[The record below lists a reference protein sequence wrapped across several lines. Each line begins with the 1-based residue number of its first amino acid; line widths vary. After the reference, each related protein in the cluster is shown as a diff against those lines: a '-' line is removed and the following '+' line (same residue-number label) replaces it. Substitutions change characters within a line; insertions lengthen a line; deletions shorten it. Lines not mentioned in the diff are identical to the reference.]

1 MATNHRRFHQDV
13 VLFLLAPTSMK
24 VVTGV
29 VGNDIHV
36 VANRLIELSLKA
48 RGYEVFN
55 LGVNT
60 HLEEFFDAA
69 VETGAEVLLI
79 SSLNGEAE
87 GWGREVKH
95 LKARYECLDNIIM
108 MIGGNLT
115 VGAGNAEDIVPRYK
129 RYGFDLVCH
138 QVELNTGLDMLED
151 HLNRR
156 TFRTHESAPRRK
168 KDHFGERERR
178 RIRL

>member
-1 MATNHRRFHQDV
+1 
-13 VLFLLAPTSMK
+13 MK

-36 VANRLIELSLKA
+36 VANRLIDLSLQA

-69 VETGAEVLLI
+69 VETGAEVLMI

-87 GWGREVKH
+87 GWGREVKQ
-95 LKARYECLDNIIM
+95 LKAKYRSLDDLIM
-108 MIGGNLT
+108 MIGGNLV
-115 VGAGNAEDIVPRYK
+115 VGSGNTDDIVARYEN
-129 RYGFDLVCH
+129 YGFDLVCH
-138 QVELNTGLDMLED
+138 QVDLNAGLDLLEAF
-151 HLNRR
+151 LAKRG
-156 TFRTHESAPRRK
+156 K
-168 KDHFGERERR
+168 
-178 RIRL
+178 

>member
-1 MATNHRRFHQDV
+1 MHR
-13 VLFLLAPTSMK
+13 FLVSCVHKYSGCRKYMK

-36 VANRLIELSLKA
+36 VANRLMELSLVA

-60 HLEEFFDAA
+60 YLEEFFDAV
-69 VETGAEVLLI
+69 VETGAEILLI

-87 GWGREVKH
+87 GWGREVKQ
-95 LKARYECLDNIIM
+95 LKAKYKGLDNIVM

-115 VGAGNAEDIVPRYK
+115 VGSGDAQDIVPKYK
-129 RYGFDLVCH
+129 KYGFDLVCH
-138 QVELNTGLDMLED
+138 QVDLNTGLDMLEAFISDRKTEESD
-151 HLNRR
+151 H
-156 TFRTHESAPRRK
+156 S
-168 KDHFGERERR
+168 
-178 RIRL
+178 

>member
-1 MATNHRRFHQDV
+1 MLPEFRAFKT
-13 VLFLLAPTSMK
+13 MK

-36 VANRLIELSLKA
+36 VANRLIDLSLRA

-69 VETGAEVLLI
+69 VETGAEVLMI

-87 GWGREVKH
+87 GWGREVKL
-95 LKARYECLDNIIM
+95 LKSRYRDLDDLVM
-108 MIGGNLT
+108 MIGGNLV
-115 VGAGNAEDIVPRYK
+115 VGSGNTTDIVARYK
-129 RYGFDLVCH
+129 NYGFDLVCH
-138 QVELNTGLDMLED
+138 QVDLNTGLDMLAE
-151 HLNRR
+151 LLQAR
-156 TFRTHESAPRRK
+156 
-168 KDHFGERERR
+168 G
-178 RIRL
+178 IQ

>member
-1 MATNHRRFHQDV
+1 
-13 VLFLLAPTSMK
+13 MK

-36 VANRLIELSLKA
+36 VANRLIELSLDA

-60 HLEEFFDAA
+60 HLEEFFDAV

-87 GWGREVKH
+87 GWSREVRA
-95 LKARYECLDNIIM
+95 LKSQYKGLDDVIM

-115 VGAGNAEDIVPRYK
+115 VGSGDADEIVKKYK
-129 RYGFDLVCH
+129 KYGFDLVCH
-138 QVELNTGLDMLED
+138 QIDLNTGLDLLED
-151 HLNRR
+151 FIEKRGQ
-156 TFRTHESAPRRK
+156 A
-168 KDHFGERERR
+168 
-178 RIRL
+178 